1 MIRQYI
7 NALYIRERREEV
19 AQFFQVF
26 ILVGDTWN
34 EDVTNPYRLVDLA
47 QIAGTI
53 QYILIG
59 MKREFTMLFF
69 IDMLDIKKNSIS
81 DGHQTLKFLEVF
93 PFSMKGLS
101 RGIKTGIDATL
112 MGFLEKFDE
121 KVYLHQCL
129 ATAHGNSS
137 IISPITLESLCLV
150 QQVIGTP
157 LLSYPVF
164 QESGLWQNW
173 QRIGQPCRKIKNRMP
188 GPSTEPKLSML
199 CTNPLVIII
208 KPSFYDNHYKPIR

>member
-7 NALYIRERREEV
+7 NTLYIRERREEV

-59 MKREFTMLFF
+59 MKREFTMLFI

-112 MGFLEKFDE
+112 MGFLEEFDE
-121 KVYLHQCL
+121 KVYLHQ
-129 ATAHGNSS
+129 
-137 IISPITLESLCLV
+137 
-150 QQVIGTP
+150 
-157 LLSYPVF
+157 
-164 QESGLWQNW
+164 
-173 QRIGQPCRKIKNRMP
+173 MP
-188 GPSTEPKLSML
+188 RHRS
-199 CTNPLVIII
+199 
-208 KPSFYDNHYKPIR
+208 R